1 MVSGGL
7 KCGWIALGVALAG
20 VWGVWAQKPA
30 ALAPYEQ
37 VYAAELKKIAD
48 GSNETLPTL
57 AGDYV
62 LALRDAM
69 ARLKKA
75 GDEAGAAAAKQE
87 AARYLAALKAEP
99 DPFETV
105 PELLKESVVK
115 KPDILRL
122 VQEDYI
128 GRRTAKELLRNEAVV
143 TLAKKYVANL
153 DKLAA
158 QLAGAGKESEAEA
171 VKKESRR
178 MQVAMQRNDFAAR
191 ALKAAG
197 LSCLAMPPPPDLS
210 ALKAKAAEPVKK
222 TQDLDGAT
230 LLTELPPTIQAFLMK
245 PMEVDPEWPPE
256 ITKWAF
262 EGKGNYAHDFSLYGK
277 GGIPNELGIYANP
290 KTMRAYVTG
299 TITGSNRNYQ
309 GKQLEWVGKAAAWK
323 LEDSRALVCRV
334 IFRTRKPSTGETA
347 GPAACVAVYNLMDKE
362 NPIASLT
369 APMVKE
375 ETVLYMAKHYSYNRL
390 NIKWEGSKRKRGFTI
405 PDHTPLRVVAGVV
418 GHQRGEE
425 ITATIEIVPADQ
437 NDE

>member
-1 MVSGGL
+1 MMKRLRS
-7 KCGWIALGVALAG
+7 GWIAFGVALA
-20 VWGVWAQKPA
+20 WGVWAQKPEG
-30 ALAPYEQ
+30 LTTYERVFQ
-37 VYAAELKKIAD
+37 TELKKIAD
-48 GSNETLPTL
+48 QYNETLPDL

-62 LALRDAM
+62 LELREVM
-69 ARLKKA
+69 GRLKKA
-75 GDEAGAAAAKQE
+75 GDETGAAAAKRE
-87 AARYLAALKAEP
+87 AARYLEALKAEP

-105 PELLKESVVK
+105 PELLKESVVA
-115 KPDILRL
+115 KPDLLRL
-122 VQEDYI
+122 AQEDYI

-143 TLAKKYVANL
+143 TLAKQYVANL
-153 DKLAA
+153 NKLAG
-158 QLAGAGKESEAEA
+158 QLAEAGKEPDAEA
-171 VKKESRR
+171 ARKASRR
-178 MQVAMQRNDFAAR
+178 VQVAMQRTDFAAR
-191 ALKAAG
+191 ALKDAG
-197 LSCLAMPPPPDLS
+197 LACLAMPPPPDLT
-210 ALKAKAAEPVKK
+210 ALKARTATPVKK
-222 TQDLDGAT
+222 TQDLDAAT
-230 LLTELPPTIQAFLMK
+230 LLTDLPPAIQAFLMK
-245 PMEVDPEWPPE
+245 PMTYDPEWPPE
-256 ITKWAF
+256 VAKWKF

-277 GGIPNELGIYANP
+277 GGIPNELGIYAHP
-290 KTMRAYVTG
+290 KNMRAYVTG
-299 TITGSNRNYQ
+299 TITGTARGYQ
-309 GKQLEWVGKAAAWK
+309 GKNLEWVGKAAAWK